1 MTAPPVHQSWAI
13 AVHETLIGFRD
24 VLMAQVIPGDDRC
37 ELVLTT
43 RDSPPA
49 PELVELLRER
59 LGPVLRRDDSPL
71 DPGRGAAWCF
81 YPALTDDE
89 RQLFRQL
96 DWRRAVVLH
105 EWLD

>member
-1 MTAPPVHQSWAI
+1 MAAPPVQQSWAI
-13 AVHETLIGFRD
+13 AVHEALLGFRD
-24 VLMAQVIPGDDRC
+24 VLMAQVIPGDERC

-71 DPGRGAAWCF
+71 DPGRDAAWCF

-89 RQLFRQL
+89 RQLFLAL

-105 EWLD
+105 EWVD